1 MDHASECRKRAKDC
15 IELTKKM
22 SSTATPML
30 LTIAEAWTALAE
42 QAELQESR
50 QGLKGE
56 ANAPSVFR
64 LQ

>member
-1 MDHASECRKRAKDC
+1 MDHASEYRKRAKDC

-22 SSTATPML
+22 SSASVPML

-42 QAELQESR
+42 QADCQESLTGR
-50 QGLKGE
+50 LS
-56 ANAPSVFR
+56 NAPSVFK